1 MGFLKSDTITHDHIK
16 RLCKLDFGITSVG
29 LLWII
34 TSFSEKVFCLLST
47 LLVMLLR
54 NYLIETATPRSKIM
68 SSASLASPTLTI
80 LKTLTTS
87 TTSTT
92 STTQVFRMNIWKS
105 RRSWRRR
112 RRQERWP
119 TKAGTKKSCRVS
131 SNKNISI

>member
-47 LLVMLLR
+47 LLEMLLR
-54 NYLIETATPRSKIM
+54 NNLIETATPRSKITTSIM
-68 SSASLASPTLTI
+68 SPTSSASLTSPTLTI

-92 STTQVFRMNIWKS
+92 RVFRMNIWKS
-105 RRSWRRR
+105 RRSWMRR

-119 TKAGTKKSCRVS
+119 TKAGTNKSCRVS
-131 SNKNISI
+131 SN